1 MAQAIATES
10 PPESWEM
17 PSLESSSRVVR
28 YARIPAP
35 THPDSQNL
43 LAVWRKCE
51 EAGGMAAG
59 RDVPSRAIAA
69 QLHSI
74 MVTEPMED
82 GDFHIRIA
90 GSALRRRYGHEVTAL
105 RLSDLFERPYHE
117 PHQKHT
123 RAVLETGEP
132 CFLEAK
138 EYELGQVRA
147 HREIAVLRILAP
159 DRVAHWVL
167 AGVFYFD

>member
-1 MAQAIATES
+1 MDTKR
-10 PPESWEM
+10 PPESWET
-17 PSLESSSRVVR
+17 PSLESSGRVLR
-28 YARIPAP
+28 YTHVPTPA
-35 THPDSQNL
+35 HPDSQNL
-43 LAVWRKCE
+43 LAVWRARE
-51 EAGGMAAG
+51 ETGGMAAG

-74 MVTEPMED
+74 MVTEPMAD

-90 GSALRRRYGHEVTAL
+90 GSALRRRYGQEVTAL

-132 CFLEAK
+132 CFLDVK
-138 EYELGQVRA
+138 EYELGQVRS
-147 HREIAVLRILAP
+147 HSEIAVLRILAP
-159 DRVAHWVL
+159 DRATHWIL